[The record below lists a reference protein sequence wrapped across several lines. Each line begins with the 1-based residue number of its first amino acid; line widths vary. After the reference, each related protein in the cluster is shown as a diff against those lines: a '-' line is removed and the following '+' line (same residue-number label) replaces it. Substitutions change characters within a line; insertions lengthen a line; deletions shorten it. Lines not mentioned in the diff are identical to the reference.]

1 MKTQCSKLKRER
13 IAEIVRM
20 MRQLRF
26 DRGTTDR
33 ELAERWG
40 LALGTVEHYAA
51 EAHRTVVALI
61 EDDDDMRALSL
72 AAMKENARQLTII
85 GAQALSDAKVLKPQ
99 QRAQL
104 YRAAIDAIR
113 AKGEAVRAI
122 TGIAGVD
129 APTKI
134 EFGGTLENMRAL
146 LETEPPKRPT

>member
-1 MKTQCSKLKRER
+1 
-13 IAEIVRM
+13 M

-51 EAHRTVVALI
+51 EAHRTVVALY
-61 EDDDDMRALSL
+61 EDDEHLRALSL
-72 AAMKENARQLTII
+72 AAMKENARQLSII
-85 GAQALSDAKVLKPQ
+85 GGQALNDAKTLKPQ

-104 YRAAIDAIR
+104 YRAAIDAIK
-113 AKGEAVRAI
+113 AKGDAVRAI

-129 APTKI
+129 APQKI
-134 EFGGTLENMRAL
+134 DLGGSVEAMRAL
-146 LETEPPKRPT
+146 LETDAPRRPGPA